1 VDLAVRRAVAD
12 IVELTSGPVVLVAH
26 SMGGALSPGILAQL
40 GDRIVHLV
48 HIAAVA
54 ADEGELPLATA
65 SLEFVAQLLADADGL
80 RTALHGATL
89 ADGTG
94 PLPFGLRSTDDRG
107 ALARIDSLNL
117 GCAPTSWAG
126 APAAIPR
133 TYIRPLRD
141 RLYPPDA
148 QERLAV
154 AMQADEVISLD
165 VGHNIARTAPGG
177 LAGVLGEIAG
187 RYEGRR

>member
-1 VDLAVRRAVAD
+1 
-12 IVELTSGPVVLVAH
+12 
-26 SMGGALSPGILAQL
+26 MGGALSPGILAQL

-117 GCAPTSWAG
+117 GCVPTSWAG
-126 APAAIPR
+126 APAAIP
-133 TYIRPLRD
+133 
-141 RLYPPDA
+141 
-148 QERLAV
+148 
-154 AMQADEVISLD
+154 LD
-165 VGHNIARTAPGG
+165 VGHNVARTAPGG

-187 RYEGRR
+187 RYEGGR